1 VNYQYASVRKSGS
14 LQHLEHIMNTDLSKS
29 SQINQAPV
37 LFISHGAPTF
47 AIEPGLLGPALNT
60 LGRQLSGAKTVK
72 AVLVVSPHW
81 QTRDVTVMT
90 TAAPETVHDFGGF
103 PAALYDLQYPVAGH
117 PQLAAEV
124 SRLLSQAGWAV
135 GVDERR
141 GLDHG
146 AWVPLRHLLPRGD
159 IPVFQVS
166 MPVDLDTVSAFEL
179 GKALSPIRESGV
191 MIVASGSMTHNL
203 YEFRHSGA
211 TEQDYAIAFTHWIR
225 QAVTRNDIAGLLD
238 YRQRAPHAQRA
249 HPTEEHF
256 LPLLVA
262 LGARGDAEVTQ
273 IIEGGVTNGVLS
285 MESYAWG
292 MTNASIPRATHTEG
306 VAA

>member
-1 VNYQYASVRKSGS
+1 
-14 LQHLEHIMNTDLSKS
+14 MNTDLSRS

-60 LGRQLSGAKTVK
+60 LGRQISGAKTVK

-90 TAAPETVHDFGGF
+90 TPVPETVHDFGGF

-124 SRLLSQAGWAV
+124 SRLFSQSGWAV
-135 GVDERR
+135 GVDQRR

-146 AWVPLRHLLPRGD
+146 AWVPLRHLLPNAD

-179 GKALSPIRESGV
+179 GKALAQIRESGV

-203 YEFRHSGA
+203 YEYRHSGA
-211 TEQDYAIAFTHWIR
+211 IEQDYAVEFTHWIR
-225 QAVTRNDIAGLLD
+225 QAVISHDIEGLLN

-262 LGARGDAEVTQ
+262 LGARSDAEAAQVVDA
-273 IIEGGVTNGVLS
+273 GVANGVLS

-292 MTNASIPRATHTEG
+292 MTASNTIEVKNTKG
-306 VAA
+306 VTA

>member
-1 VNYQYASVRKSGS
+1 
-14 LQHLEHIMNTDLSKS
+14 MTT
-29 SQINQAPV
+29 APT

-60 LGRQLSGAKTVK
+60 LGQQLSGAKTVK

-90 TAAPETVHDFGGF
+90 TPAPETVHDFGGF

-124 SRLLSQAGWAV
+124 GRLLTQASWTV
-135 GVDERR
+135 GVDARR

-146 AWVPLRHLLPRGD
+146 AWVPLRHLLPNAD

-166 MPVDLDTVSAFEL
+166 MPMDLDTVSAFEL
-179 GKALSPIRESGV
+179 GKALAPIRESGV

-211 TEQDYAIAFTHWIR
+211 AEQDYAIAFTHWIR
-225 QAVTRNDIAGLLD
+225 QAVTSQDIAGLLD

-262 LGARGDAEVTQ
+262 LGARNDAEAAQV
-273 IIEGGVTNGVLS
+273 IDAGVTNGVLS

-292 MTNASIPRATHTEG
+292 MTDANTIEAKNAEG
-306 VAA
+306 VSA

>member
-1 VNYQYASVRKSGS
+1 
-14 LQHLEHIMNTDLSKS
+14 MTT
-29 SQINQAPV
+29 APT

-47 AIEPGLLGPALNT
+47 AIEPGLLGPALNA
-60 LGRQLSGAKTVK
+60 LGQQLSGAKTVK

-81 QTRDVTVMT
+81 QTSDVTVMT
-90 TAAPETVHDFGGF
+90 TSSPETVHDFGGF
-103 PAALYDLQYPVAGH
+103 PSALYDLQYPVVGH

-135 GVDERR
+135 GVDGRR

-146 AWVPLRHLLPRGD
+146 AWVPLRHLLPNAD

-166 MPVDLDTVSAFEL
+166 MPMGLDTASAFEL
-179 GKALSPIRESGV
+179 GRALAPIRESGV

-211 TEQDYAIAFTHWIR
+211 TEQDYAVEFTHWIR
-225 QAVTRNDIAGLLD
+225 QAVISRDIEGLLD

-262 LGARGDAEVTQ
+262 LGARGDDEAAQV
-273 IIEGGVTNGVLS
+273 IDAGVANGVLS
-285 MESYAWG
+285 MESYVWG
-292 MTNASIPRATHTEG
+292 MTT
-306 VAA
+306 